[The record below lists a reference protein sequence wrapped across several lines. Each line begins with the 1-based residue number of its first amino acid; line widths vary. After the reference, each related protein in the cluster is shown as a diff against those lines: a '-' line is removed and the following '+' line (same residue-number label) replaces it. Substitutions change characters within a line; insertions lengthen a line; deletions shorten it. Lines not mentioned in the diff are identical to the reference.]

1 MAHRGKIYARFLL
14 VDKDLVDEDTSN
26 VPEGAELNKKG
37 EKLMNALHHS
47 VSPRRISHYCLM
59 PMHRLKKISPDQE
72 GVDQNDV
79 CIFGGFLGSGLYS
92 ETSSVVTSPIVL
104 LEKEKG
110 KVLTQSGS
118 IYKVGQEVSESAI
131 LEMFYDLTVQLRESE

>member
-1 MAHRGKIYARFLL
+1 MTHRGKVYARSLL
-14 VDKDLVDEDTSN
+14 VDQNLVGENTSN
-26 VPEGAELNKKG
+26 VPEGAELNKRG
-37 EKLMNALHHS
+37 QKLLNALHHS

-79 CIFGGFLGSGLYS
+79 CIFGGFLGEGLYG
-92 ETSSVVTSPIVL
+92 ETSSVVTSPIVIL
-104 LEKEKG
+104 DKEKG
-110 KVLTQSGS
+110 KVFTQSGS

-131 LEMFYDLTVQLRESE
+131 LEMFYDLPWQLRE